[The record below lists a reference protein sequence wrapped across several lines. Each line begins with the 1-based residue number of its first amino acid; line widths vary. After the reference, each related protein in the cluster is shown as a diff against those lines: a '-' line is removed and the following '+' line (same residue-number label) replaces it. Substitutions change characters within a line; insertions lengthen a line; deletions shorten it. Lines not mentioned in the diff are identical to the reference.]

1 MTKEI
6 PKWKLREKGADLKN
20 MGMDWAQNA
29 YQKLMSW
36 EKSFKYFRKYWNQV
50 AFWIRMEE
58 QTKYWPDHILEL
70 NSMSIKCFPALI
82 RKFLFHILR
91 LIMTWVVRCYS
102 MMKKY
107 STMCVHQRSPWEV
120 FIHSRCP
127 SIAYFKT
134 EQNLSQS
141 HFIILQVKPGALHH
155 SGYSN

>member
-58 QTKYWPDHILEL
+58 QTKY
-70 NSMSIKCFPALI
+70 
-82 RKFLFHILR
+82 
-91 LIMTWVVRCYS
+91 
-102 MMKKY
+102 
-107 STMCVHQRSPWEV
+107 
-120 FIHSRCP
+120 
-127 SIAYFKT
+127 
-134 EQNLSQS
+134 
-141 HFIILQVKPGALHH
+141 
-155 SGYSN
+155 